1 MTRVVVITLTA
12 RNAWSAFLLVRENL
26 TLVKSEMLK
35 KVGHA
40 IEKRVETRGAT
51 VKEDSSVATTGKP
64 KRETVAGGEE
74 EAGRVAT
81 EGAEE
86 TDEALLLC

>member
-1 MTRVVVITLTA
+1 MKEKRAVVKTLTA
-12 RNAWSAFLLVRENL
+12 RNAWSAFLRENL

-35 KVGHA
+35 GVRNA

-51 VKEDSSVATTGKP
+51 VKEDSSVAGIGTK
-64 KRETVAGGEE
+64 KREDVAGGEE
-74 EAGRVAT
+74 EPGRVAT